1 MNVLIQPLRHSN
13 GLHQALSADGWTL
26 EPERNGVLYAEH
38 PQVADEV
45 AARNRLH
52 HLGLLTS
59 SSLRIEF
66 PQPQG
71 KRLAR

>member
-1 MNVLIQPLRHSN
+1 MNVLIQPLRHPD
-13 GLHQALSADGWTL
+13 GLHQALCDDGWTL
-26 EPERNGVLYAEH
+26 ETERNGVFYAEH

-45 AARNRLH
+45 AARNRLY

-66 PQPQG
+66 PWRQE